1 MRRFAF
7 DGVNFRII
15 FLKKG
20 IDKTVITVYTV
31 YAQ

>member
-15 FLKKG
+15 FFEKS

-31 YAQ
+31 YVQ